1 MALERVT
8 LAIKVRR
15 RCANLREGREGF
27 GQFGCSSPP
36 QLGPAGQSVE
46 LVLLTKR
53 IS

>member
-1 MALERVT
+1 MSTALERVT
-8 LAIKVRR
+8 LAIKVRG
-15 RCANLREGREGF
+15 RCANLREGIEGF
-27 GQFGCSSPP
+27 GQPP

>member
-8 LAIKVRR
+8 LAIKVR

-27 GQFGCSSPP
+27 GQPP